1 MARRVEEEG
10 EAALGRRE
18 AEDASRSAM
27 AGFGVSGKTE
37 LEREWREVAS
47 ERLLV
52 REREREGGKEPNP
65 GSPMAARRVAWEGTR
80 IRGRTNRSCNATQ
93 TASEYS

>member
-27 AGFGVSGKTE
+27 AGFGVSGKAE
-37 LEREWREVAS
+37 LEMESREVAS

-52 REREREGGKEPNP
+52 REREREKEPNP
-65 GSPMAARRVAWEGTR
+65 GSPMVVRRVAWEGTR